1 MTKKNFPPSRYVL
14 LIIVTGL
21 LALSGFAGFRL
32 YPTLSQTDTTGISL
46 FILAAMAGIASLFSP
61 CSFPLLLTV
70 MARRVGDENGRIPPL
85 LHFATAFTIGTT
97 LFLLLT
103 GAAIS
108 LGAAPLISRVTFT
121 SVAGRVLRFLVG
133 TLLIGLGLWQV
144 RGRSLTMG
152 WLNAALQPLWR
163 TQFRL
168 RRRRSTLS
176 AGLYGFG
183 YILAG
188 FG

>member
-1 MTKKNFPPSRYVL
+1 MIKKNFLPSRYLL

-21 LALSGFAGFRL
+21 LALSGYAGFRL
-32 YPTLSQTDTTGISL
+32 YPTLSQTGATDTSL

-61 CSFPLLLTV
+61 CSFPLLVTV
-70 MARRVGDENGRIPPL
+70 LSRRVGEENGRFTSL
-85 LHFATAFTIGTT
+85 LHFATAFTIGTI

-103 GAAIS
+103 GAIIS
-108 LGAAPLISRVTFT
+108 LGAAPLISRITFT
-121 SVAGRVLRFLVG
+121 SIAGRVLRFFVAL
-133 TLLIGLGLWQV
+133 LLIGVGWWQV

-152 WLNAALQPLWR
+152 WLNTALQPLWR
-163 TQFRL
+163 MQFRL
-168 RRRRSTLS
+168 RRRRSTVS